1 MTKQKFSAVSTLT
14 INVEPSSLR
23 DAWYHQAVTSDA
35 TTNLVRFVMKH
46 VPDFPESI
54 TDEAKAELVSGYQ
67 LRFTE
72 NNPDVEYAVIDG
84 NYLPVSTLKDIPEKT
99 ERVKIGS
106 GFAMSFTQQAFGSL
120 KNDKSPT
127 YNPALHAIV
136 KEWRN
141 RVNKYCSNRF
151 KDLVGAAKRI
161 LNEGKDRTRAQADI
175 FSDYLE
181 KTFETM
187 QTRCKVS
194 KVQRSDETANE
205 KLFIAAKVAF
215 FAKWNSGK
223 A

>member
-1 MTKQKFSAVSTLT
+1 MTKQKFAAVSTLT

-23 DAWYHQAVTSDA
+23 DAGYQQAVTSDA

-54 TDEAKAELVSGYQ
+54 SDESKAELVSGYQ
-67 LRFTE
+67 LRFAE

-84 NYLPVSTLKDIPEKT
+84 NYLPVSTLKDVPEKT

-151 KDLVGAAKRI
+151 KDLVSAAKRI
-161 LNEGKDRTRAQADI
+161 LNEGKERTRAQADV
-175 FSDYLE
+175 FSDYLV

>member
-1 MTKQKFSAVSTLT
+1 MIKQKAVVSTLT

-23 DAWYHQAVTSDA
+23 DAGYQQAVTSDA
-35 TTNLVRFVMKH
+35 TNNLVRFVMGQC
-46 VPDFPESI
+46 PDFPESI
-54 TDEAKAELVSGYQ
+54 SDESKEEIVSGYQ
-67 LRFTE
+67 LRFSE
-72 NNPDVEYAVIDG
+72 NNPDIEYAVIDG

-99 ERVKIGS
+99 ERVKIGV
-106 GFAMSFTQQAFGSL
+106 GYAMSFTQQAFGSL

-127 YNPALHAIV
+127 YNTALHAIV

-141 RVNKYCSNRF
+141 RVSKYCSNRF
-151 KDLVGAAKRI
+151 KDLVSAAKRI
-161 LNEGKDRTRAQADI
+161 LNEGKERTRAQADI
-175 FSDYLE
+175 FADYLV

-194 KVQRSDETANE
+194 KVQRDDETANE

>member
-23 DAWYHQAVTSDA
+23 DAGYQQAVTSDA

-84 NYLPVSTLKDIPEKT
+84 NYLPISTLSDVPEKT

-151 KDLVGAAKRI
+151 KDLVSAAKRI

-175 FSDYLE
+175 FSDYLV

-194 KVQRSDETANE
+194 KVQRSDESANE

>member
-1 MTKQKFSAVSTLT
+1 MTKQKFAAVSTLT
-14 INVEPSSLR
+14 INVEPASLR
-23 DAWYHQAVTSDA
+23 DAGYQQAVTSDA

-67 LRFTE
+67 LRFSE
-72 NNPDVEYAVIDG
+72 NNPDIEYAVIDG
-84 NYLPVSTLKDIPEKT
+84 NYLPVSTLSDVPEKT

-151 KDLVGAAKRI
+151 KDLVSAAKRI

-175 FSDYLE
+175 FSDYLV
-181 KTFETM
+181 KTFDTM

-194 KVQRSDETANE
+194 KVQRSDESANE

>member
-1 MTKQKFSAVSTLT
+1 MTKQKAVVSTLT

-23 DAWYHQAVTSDA
+23 DAGYQQAVTSDA
-35 TTNLVRFVMKH
+35 TNNLVRYVMSQCS
-46 VPDFPESI
+46 DFPESI
-54 TDEAKAELVSGYQ
+54 SDESKAELVSGYQ

-99 ERVKIGS
+99 ERVKIGV
-106 GFAMSFTQQAFGSL
+106 GYAMSFTQQAFGSL

-127 YNPALHAIV
+127 YNTALHAIV

-151 KDLVGAAKRI
+151 KDLVNAAKRI

-175 FSDYLE
+175 FADYLV
-181 KTFETM
+181 KTFDTM

-194 KVQRSDETANE
+194 KVQRDDETANE

>member
-23 DAWYHQAVTSDA
+23 DAGYQQAVTSDA

-84 NYLPVSTLKDIPEKT
+84 NYLPVSTLKDVPEKT

-194 KVQRSDETANE
+194 KVQRSDESANE

>member
-1 MTKQKFSAVSTLT
+1 MIKQKAVVSTLT

-23 DAWYHQAVTSDA
+23 DAGYQQAVTSDA
-35 TTNLVRFVMKH
+35 TNNLVRFVMGQC
-46 VPDFPESI
+46 PDFPESI
-54 TDEAKAELVSGYQ
+54 SDESKEEIVSGYQ
-67 LRFTE
+67 LRFSE
-72 NNPDVEYAVIDG
+72 NNPDIEYAVIDG

-99 ERVKIGS
+99 ERVKIGV
-106 GFAMSFTQQAFGSL
+106 GYAMSFTQQAFGSL

-127 YNPALHAIV
+127 YNTALHAIV

-141 RVNKYCSNRF
+141 RVSKYCSNRF
-151 KDLVGAAKRI
+151 KDLVSAAKRI

-175 FSDYLE
+175 FADYLV

-194 KVQRSDETANE
+194 KVQRDDETANE

>member
-23 DAWYHQAVTSDA
+23 DAGYQQAVTSDA

-72 NNPDVEYAVIDG
+72 NNPDIEYAVIDG
-84 NYLPVSTLKDIPEKT
+84 NYLPVSTLKDVPEKT

-151 KDLVGAAKRI
+151 KDLVSAAKRI

>member
-14 INVEPSSLR
+14 INVEPASLR
-23 DAWYHQAVTSDA
+23 DAGYQQAVTSDA

-46 VPDFPESI
+46 NPDFPESLS
-54 TDEAKAELVSGYQ
+54 DEAKAELYSGYQ
-67 LRFTE
+67 LRFSE
-72 NNPDVEYAVIDG
+72 NKPDIEYAVIDG

-99 ERVKIGS
+99 ERVKIGV
-106 GFAMSFTQQAFGSL
+106 GYATSFTQQAFGAL

-141 RVNKYCSNRF
+141 NVNKYCSNRL
-151 KDLVGAAKRI
+151 KELIAKAKEI
-161 LNEGKDRTRAQADI
+161 LNEGKERTRTQALG
-175 FSDYLE
+175 FADYLE
-181 KTFETM
+181 KTFDTM
-187 QTRCKVS
+187 QTRCKTA
-194 KVQRSDETANE
+194 KVQRGDETANE

>member
-1 MTKQKFSAVSTLT
+1 MTKQKFTTTSTIT
-14 INVEPSSLR
+14 INAEPTSLR
-23 DAWYHQAVTSDA
+23 DAGYQQAVTSDA
-35 TTNLVRFVMKH
+35 TTIQVRYVMSQC
-46 VPDFPESI
+46 PDFPESI
-54 TDEAKAELVSGYQ
+54 SDESKAELVSGYQ
-67 LRFTE
+67 LRFAE

-99 ERVKIGS
+99 ERVKIGV
-106 GFAMSFTQQAFGSL
+106 GYVMSFTQQAFGAL

-127 YNPALHAIV
+127 YNTALHAIV

-141 RVNKYCSNRF
+141 RVSKYCSNRF
-151 KDLVGAAKRI
+151 SDLVSAAKRI
-161 LNEGKDRTRAQADI
+161 LNEGKERTRTQALG
-175 FSDYLE
+175 FADYLD

-187 QTRCKVS
+187 QTRCKTA
-194 KVQRSDETANE
+194 KVQRGDETANE

>member
-14 INVEPSSLR
+14 INVEPASLR
-23 DAWYHQAVTSDA
+23 DAGYQQAVTSDA
-35 TTNLVRFVMKH
+35 TTNLVRFVMKC

-84 NYLPVSTLKDIPEKT
+84 NYLPVSTLKDVPEKT

-151 KDLVGAAKRI
+151 KDLVSAAKRI

-175 FSDYLE
+175 FSDYLV

-194 KVQRSDETANE
+194 KVQRSDESANE

>member
-1 MTKQKFSAVSTLT
+1 MTKQKFAAVSTLT
-14 INVEPSSLR
+14 INVEPTSLR
-23 DAWYHQAVTSDA
+23 DAGYQQAVTSDA
-35 TTNLVRFVMKH
+35 TTIQVRYVMSQC
-46 VPDFPESI
+46 PDFPESI

-84 NYLPVSTLKDIPEKT
+84 NYLPVSTLKDVPEKT

-151 KDLVGAAKRI
+151 KDLVSAAKRI
-161 LNEGKDRTRAQADI
+161 LNEGKERTRAQADV
-175 FSDYLE
+175 FSDYLV

-194 KVQRSDETANE
+194 KVQRSDESANE

>member
-23 DAWYHQAVTSDA
+23 DAGYQQAVTSDA

>member
-1 MTKQKFSAVSTLT
+1 MTKQKFAAVSTLT

-23 DAWYHQAVTSDA
+23 DAGYQQAVTSDA
-35 TTNLVRFVMKH
+35 TTNLVRFVMKC

-84 NYLPVSTLKDIPEKT
+84 NYLPISTLSDVPEKT

-151 KDLVGAAKRI
+151 KDLVSAAKRI

-175 FSDYLE
+175 FSDYLV

-194 KVQRSDETANE
+194 KVQRSDESANE

>member
-1 MTKQKFSAVSTLT
+1 MNKQKAVASTLT

-23 DAWYHQAVTSDA
+23 DAGYQQAVTSDA
-35 TTNLVRFVMKH
+35 TNNLVRFVMSQC
-46 VPDFPESI
+46 PDFPESI
-54 TDEAKAELVSGYQ
+54 SDESKAEIVSGYQ
-67 LRFTE
+67 LRFSE
-72 NNPDVEYAVIDG
+72 NNPDIEYAVIDG

-99 ERVKIGS
+99 ERVKIGV
-106 GFAMSFTQQAFGSL
+106 GYAMSFTQQAFGSL

-127 YNPALHAIV
+127 YNTALHAIV

-141 RVNKYCSNRF
+141 RVSKYCSNRF
-151 KDLVGAAKRI
+151 KDLVSAAKRI
-161 LNEGKDRTRAQADI
+161 LNEGKERTRAQADI
-175 FSDYLE
+175 FADYLV

-194 KVQRSDETANE
+194 KVQRDDETANE

>member
-1 MTKQKFSAVSTLT
+1 MTNKSKAVSTLT
-14 INVEPSSLR
+14 INMTPTSLR
-23 DAWYHQAVTSDA
+23 DAGYQQAVTNDA
-35 TTNLVRFVMKH
+35 STIQVRYVMGQC
-46 VPDFPESI
+46 PDFPESI
-54 TDEAKAELVSGYQ
+54 SDESKAEIVSGYQ
-67 LRFTE
+67 LRFSE
-72 NNPDVEYAVIDG
+72 NNPDIEYAVIDG

-99 ERVKIGS
+99 ERVKIGV
-106 GFAMSFTQQAFGSL
+106 GYAMSFTQQAFGSL

-127 YNPALHAIV
+127 YNTALHAIV

-141 RVNKYCSNRF
+141 RVSKYCSNRF
-151 KDLVGAAKRI
+151 KDLVNAAKRI

-175 FSDYLE
+175 FADYLV

-194 KVQRSDETANE
+194 KVQRDDETANE